1 MFTFTRLYC
10 CPPCGL
16 IIHFLNHRLDY
27 PGVGP
32 EHSFLK
38 DIGRA
43 EYDSVTDQEALDG
56 MFLALFPSSVL
67 VELIFNKLSSNAP
80 TKCCWHWCQ
89 AFNILTSLSISNFSE

>member
-1 MFTFTRLYC
+1 MMDKLLNPTPSVLGKFSLCLHSHDCIC

-16 IIHFLNHRLDY
+16 IVHFFNHRLDY

-56 MFLALFPSSVL
+56 MCLTLFPSSVL
-67 VELIFNKLSSNAP
+67 VELIFDKFISNAP
-80 TKCCWHWCQ
+80 TK
-89 AFNILTSLSISNFSE
+89 

>member
-56 MFLALFPSSVL
+56 MCLALIPSSVL
-67 VELIFNKLSSNAP
+67 VEQFLTLIFQCIYKMLLALAS
-80 TKCCWHWCQ
+80 
-89 AFNILTSLSISNFSE
+89 AFNILTSLSITNFSK